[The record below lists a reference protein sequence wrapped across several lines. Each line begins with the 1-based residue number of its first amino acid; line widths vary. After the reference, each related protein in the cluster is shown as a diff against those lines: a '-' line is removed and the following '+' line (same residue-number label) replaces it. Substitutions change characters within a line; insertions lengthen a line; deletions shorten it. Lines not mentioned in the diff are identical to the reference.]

1 MDEVYVNRIDDG
13 NLASLIVVSVQ
24 NGDIKND
31 KPRED
36 EVTEEIA
43 EDSPSK
49 EPSDNE
55 DKNASPIEPSDPTE
69 VTKDSEVVKEENVG
83 YRPALNELGS
93 TATKPEKPKVASRSC
108 LPENWPFKPVSAKGK
123 ILKER

>member
-1 MDEVYVNRIDDG
+1 MLEKLEFSIE
-13 NLASLIVVSVQ
+13 
-24 NGDIKND
+24 KNKNSDTQELPKVEKEFTTKKALKTHLSSSHSD

-55 DKNASPIEPSDPTE
+55 DKNWEWTGFQNLDR
-69 VTKDSEVVKEENVG
+69 V
-83 YRPALNELGS
+83 L
-93 TATKPEKPKVASRSC
+93 
-108 LPENWPFKPVSAKGK
+108 W
-123 ILKER
+123 